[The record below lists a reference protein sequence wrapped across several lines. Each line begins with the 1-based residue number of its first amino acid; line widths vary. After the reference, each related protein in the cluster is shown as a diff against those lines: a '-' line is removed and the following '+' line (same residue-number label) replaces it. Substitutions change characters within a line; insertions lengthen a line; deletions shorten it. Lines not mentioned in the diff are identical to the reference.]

1 MSQSDYLIRKRKN
14 IITSSQDCIPY
25 ELSQPYNQSESLIE
39 TYNNKNE
46 NKILEKLYNSF
57 QEINQSEYLERKK
70 QCIIKTNLP
79 KVLCS
84 QQYSKNKENI
94 TKQCNENKSI
104 NYNSKSYDE
113 TKKYNYTYHDLTNV
127 MQNEKQLCSGD
138 YTRMESDY
146 DSVIS
151 QSDYLVYK
159 NICRFESVKKYY
171 NISKKIRSL
180 YENIAFEL
188 NELLLEYLNGNIEYV
203 REQLTI
209 EKYQYYS
216 ELLLYEKCE
225 KLPDYENIRKII
237 VNILPIIQNSLVIE
251 ADLRN
256 EIIEL
261 QKKITNI
268 TVPQEN
274 AVFSVS
280 QEIHTVAKVKPE
292 YLLYIEKYGLPENLV
307 FDPDKLAE
315 IVSNM

>member
-1 MSQSDYLIRKRKN
+1 MSQSDYLTRKKKN
-14 IITSSQDCIPY
+14 IITSSQECIPY

-57 QEINQSEYLERKK
+57 QEINQSEYLEKKK

-79 KVLCS
+79 KVLGS
-84 QQYSKNKENI
+84 QQYSKNKENV

-113 TKKYNYTYHDLTNV
+113 TKKYNYTYHDLTNI
-127 MQNEKQLCSGD
+127 MQNEKQLCCGE
-138 YTRMESDY
+138 YTRVDSDFSY
-146 DSVIS
+146 VLS

-159 NICRFESVKKYY
+159 NISKFEPVKKYY
-171 NISKKIRSL
+171 NIDKQLRSL

-188 NELLLEYLNGNIEYV
+188 NELLLEYLNGNLEYV
-203 REQLTI
+203 KEYLTI
-209 EKYQYYS
+209 EKYQYFS

-237 VNILPIIQNSLVIE
+237 VNILPVIQNSLVIE

-256 EIIEL
+256 ELIEL
-261 QKKITNI
+261 QKKVSNI
-268 TVPQEN
+268 TAPKQN
-274 AVFSVS
+274 LVFSVS

-292 YLLYIEKYGLPENLV
+292 YLLYIEKYGYPENLI

-315 IVSNM
+315 IISNM

>member
-280 QEIHTVAKVKPE
+280 QEIHTVAEVKPE